1 MSNHNRPTTAFPTLD
16 TEEGRNFQDKLVDA
30 RMRQTVLRQW
40 LRDEVSNWSDQ
51 EIQDYINDESKPF
64 IRRNF
69 LKVVVT
75 STKDKTQ
82 MELMSQLDGKP
93 KIEVEQTIAT
103 QTPISLEIFGESPVN
118 NN

>member
-93 KIEVEQTIAT
+93 KIEVEQTIST
-103 QTPISLEIFGESPVN
+103 QTPISLEIFGETPVSN
-118 NN
+118 N

>member
-1 MSNHNRPTTAFPTLD
+1 MSNPNPSFRFPKTD
-16 TEEGRNFQDKLVDA
+16 TEEGRDFQDKAIDA
-30 RMRQTVLRQW
+30 KMRQTVLRQW

-93 KIEVEQTIAT
+93 KIEVEQKIAT
-103 QTPISLEIFGESPVN
+103 QTPISLEIFGDSAPK
-118 NN
+118 

>member
-40 LRDEVSNWSDQ
+40 LRDEVSTWSKEQ
-51 EIQDYINDESKPF
+51 IQAYIDDETKPA

-69 LKVVVT
+69 LEIVVN
-75 STKDKTQ
+75 SKKEKTQ

-93 KIEVEQTIAT
+93 KQEIETSISTA
-103 QTPISLEIFGESPVN
+103 TPISLEIFGDNTPTE
-118 NN
+118 

>member
-1 MSNHNRPTTAFPTLD
+1 MSNPKPSFRFPKTD
-16 TEEGRNFQDKLVDA
+16 TEEGRDFQDKAIDA
-30 RMRQTVLRQW
+30 KMRQTVLRQW

-93 KIEVEQTIAT
+93 KIEVEQTITT
-103 QTPISLEIFGESPVN
+103 QTPISLEIFGESPVSN
-118 NN
+118 N

>member
-1 MSNHNRPTTAFPTLD
+1 MSNPNPSFRFPKTD
-16 TEEGRNFQDKLVDA
+16 TEEGRDFQDKAIDA
-30 RMRQTVLRQW
+30 KMRQTVLRQW

-75 STKDKTQ
+75 STKEKTQ

-93 KIEVEQTIAT
+93 KIEVEQSITT
-103 QTPISLEIFGESPVN
+103 QTPISLEIFGESPVSN
-118 NN
+118 N

>member
-1 MSNHNRPTTAFPTLD
+1 MSNPHPSFRFPKID
-16 TEEGRNFQDKLVDA
+16 TEEGRDFHDKVADA

-40 LRDEVSNWSDQ
+40 LRDEVSNWSDEQ
-51 EIQDYINDESKPF
+51 IQDYINDETKPF

-75 STKDKTQ
+75 STKEKTQ

-93 KIEVEQTIAT
+93 KQEIETTLSTA
-103 QTPISLEIFGESPVN
+103 TPISLEMFGDAVPKTE
-118 NN
+118 

>member
-40 LRDEVSNWSDQ
+40 LRDEVSTWSNEEVQ
-51 EIQDYINDESKPF
+51 AYIADETKPA

-69 LKVVVT
+69 LEIVFNSK
-75 STKDKTQ
+75 KEKTQ
-82 MELMSQLDGKP
+82 LQLMEQLDGKP
-93 KIEVEQTIAT
+93 KQEIETSISTA
-103 QTPISLEIFGESPVN
+103 TPISLEMFGDSSSK
-118 NN
+118 